1 MSLEVEVSLSSYNNH
16 KLTSVHNCWLG
27 SGSDPIIMKLQEKSN
42 CFLTVFHFN
51 RSLLIGQQKT
61 LEINLRTFRGVAK
74 LFIIHPPKQ
83 FLVCFSGLSL
93 GQCSDIF
100 QIYCSLFRKTA
111 ARAST
116 LKAESEKRLIV
127 IFSQLSPLSI
137 TLRHYRFI
145 DPLFLVFCKIVK
157 HRYFDIT
164 GRGQGG
170 IRILALDNCCGIVDN
185 SIMII

>member
-27 SGSDPIIMKLQEKSN
+27 SDPIIKLQEKSN
-42 CFLTVFHFN
+42 CFLTVFHFI
-51 RSLLIGQQKT
+51 RSLLIGRQKT

-83 FLVCFSGLSL
+83 FLVCFFGLSL

-127 IFSQLSPLSI
+127 VFSQLSPLSI

-145 DPLFLVFCKIVK
+145 DPPLLVFCKIVK
-157 HRYFDIT
+157 HRYLTLQDWDR
-164 GRGQGG
+164 GRAP
-170 IRILALDNCCGIVDN
+170 ALGNCCGIVDN